1 MRSKLAAQISQFIE
15 YLTTRTH
22 NLSQQTSMT
31 LGYKVNMNAYANS
44 MTVTRYVTFTGYHSE
59 QAASSSNSTG
69 RNSNSNQDMAR
80 TLPIRKPENSEKN
93 TAKQGQKKRE

>member
-1 MRSKLAAQISQFIE
+1 
-15 YLTTRTH
+15 
-22 NLSQQTSMT
+22 MT

-44 MTVTRYVTFTGYHSE
+44 MTVTRYVTVTGYHSE
-59 QAASSSNSTG
+59 KAASSSNSTG

-93 TAKQGQKKRE
+93 TAKQGQKKERVTTSLREGNKRQSKNLIRTGKKRF

>member
-1 MRSKLAAQISQFIE
+1 
-15 YLTTRTH
+15 
-22 NLSQQTSMT
+22 MT

-44 MTVTRYVTFTGYHSE
+44 MTVTRYVTVTGYHSE

-93 TAKQGQKKRE
+93 TAKQGQKKERVTTSLREGNKRQSKNLIRTGKKRF

>member
-1 MRSKLAAQISQFIE
+1 
-15 YLTTRTH
+15 
-22 NLSQQTSMT
+22 MT

-44 MTVTRYVTFTGYHSE
+44 MTVTRYVTVTGYHSE
-59 QAASSSNSTG
+59 KAASSSNSTG

-93 TAKQGQKKRE
+93 TAKQGQKKRVTTSLREGNKRQSKNLIRTGKKRF